1 MPVDKG
7 AEKFTDY
14 GNDSINP
21 KSNRDSHKPIKEKD
35 I

>member
-7 AEKFTDY
+7 AEEFTNE
-14 GNDSINP
+14 NDSTYP
-21 KSNRDSHKPIKEKD
+21 KSNHDSHKPIKEKD